1 VADHETQDTDARLEL
16 LLQRSRP
23 VPRAAFVHELEQ
35 RLVPRREPGR
45 ARWLRRP
52 LFAGAAAATGLAS
65 AAVVLA
71 LAGGGPLAPG
81 GGDASRASQDC
92 RFVTVKKRERVPLIV
107 VDRDGQPSL
116 RYRMQLVERPVKRCR

>member
-1 VADHETQDTDARLEL
+1 M
-16 LLQRSRP
+16 
-23 VPRAAFVHELEQ
+23 HELEQ
-35 RLVPRREPGR
+35 RLVPGREPGR
-45 ARWLRRP
+45 ARWLRHP
-52 LFAGAAAATGLAS
+52 LFTGAAAATGLAS

-92 RFVTVKKRERVPLIV
+92 HFVTVKTRARVPLIV